1 MLEGA
6 GAPARVLS
14 AARTA
19 APMGCGVGLDP
30 STRANYVPQF
40 LSLDFSRRTL
50 ALAGVKR
57 RARSYSLHF
66 SRASPPSPFPGLAL
80 LAPALH
86 PFLPPLLSSQGH
98 PYLEPRTGCVVPLFS
113 SLPFLSLSLPF
124 FLPTCKDGNELDQ
137 TPNKRPSF
145 PFFGCIGVLMHRLGC
160 AAAGTV
166 RVRVNVGLGDLP
178 SLSSCLGCVD
188 VSRPNATSVEPASQ
202 QQREF

>member
-1 MLEGA
+1 VVVVGNGSDKLCYLAYHFPIFFSPRTARERAAVVGPRFRGASRHGIVREVTMLEGA

-86 PFLPPLLSSQGH
+86 PFLPPLLSVIILLTHLLVVS
-98 PYLEPRTGCVVPLFS
+98 RTPLS
-113 SLPFLSLSLPF
+113 GTAHGVCGASLLLPP
-124 FLPTCKDGNELDQ
+124 LPL
-137 TPNKRPSF
+137 P
-145 PFFGCIGVLMHRLGC
+145 
-160 AAAGTV
+160 
-166 RVRVNVGLGDLP
+166 LP
-178 SLSSCLGCVD
+178 SLLSSDL
-188 VSRPNATSVEPASQ
+188 
-202 QQREF
+202 